1 MRRPLPPSLG
11 LAASLVMGLASPA
24 LAEVELSFYGG
35 AQSAP
40 HSEVTIR
47 GDSSVADRD
56 FTAGWEGR
64 SFEAPPHYGLRATY
78 WAPNDWGVGVDFN
91 HLKVYADDETL
102 AESGLD
108 HFEFTDGLNL
118 LTVNGYRRFP
128 EALDGALGGALGVV
142 VGGATPYLGAGLGI
156 AIPYVEVEEGEAET
170 YEYQVTGPAAALIAG
185 VAVPVTERLSVFG
198 EYKATYSMNEA
209 ELSGGGTLETD
220 IVTNALNLGVSFRF

>member
-1 MRRPLPPSLG
+1 MRLPLVALAG
-11 LAASLVMGLASPA
+11 LGLASPA

-40 HSEVTIR
+40 HSEVTIE
-47 GDSSVADRD
+47 GDSEIADRE

-64 SFEAPPHYGLRATY
+64 SFEMPPHYGVRAT
-78 WAPNDWGVGVDFN
+78 WWFESDWGVGVDFN

-102 AESGLD
+102 EESGLD

-128 EALDGALGGALGVV
+128 EVLDGAL
-142 VGGATPYLGAGLGI
+142 GGATPYLGAGLGI
-156 AIPYVEVEEGEAET
+156 AVPYVEVEEGEAET

-185 VAVPVTERLSVFG
+185 VSVPVTERLSVFG
-198 EYKATYSMNEA
+198 EYKASYSTNEA
-209 ELSGGGTLETD
+209 ELSGGGSLETD